1 MHEDFERRDQQSEES
16 NDRESRDRE
25 AEPAD
30 REPKRANDRPHL
42 TPREREERW
51 PIG

>member
-1 MHEDFERRDQQSEES
+1 MHEEFERRDQQSNES
-16 NDRESRDRE
+16 PNREPRDRN

-42 TPREREERW
+42 TRREREERW